1 MMDVSFYD
9 SKELQSLYKNYS
21 RKVKST
27 KSPDKRFSFYVNKE
41 NGLSDD
47 WDIIRSGVKFK
58 RSLID
63 KNE

>member
-1 MMDVSFYD
+1 MKIEAKNLIKIYGDRSVVNDV
-9 SKELQSLYKNYS
+9 
-21 RKVKST
+21 
-27 KSPDKRFSFYVNKE
+27 SFYVNKE

-47 WDIIRSGVKFK
+47 WDIIQSGVKFK